1 MLLFVLFSFQVHVA
15 NNLLNNDP
23 AKKWKCQTSG
33 EKQASVV
40 LQLEKPCIIS
50 HIDIGNEN
58 SAYVEVL
65 VNRSTSTDSYKGL
78 LVMSAFMTAFECR
91 QSTNVNKV
99 RMFSHEELLKP
110 ESNEKWDRIKIICTQ
125 PFNRHVQYGLSFITL
140 HSLEDKLPNMPSSS
154 NKLGKFTL
162 REESPDNLSFETLFA
177 KRKNKPEDNKLKG
190 ILVVVLIYND
200 YILL

>member
-1 MLLFVLFSFQVHVA
+1 MA

-23 AKKWKCQTSG
+23 SKKWKCQSSG
-33 EKQASVV
+33 ETQASVV

-50 HIDIGNEN
+50 HIDIGNEH

-78 LVMSAFMTAFECR
+78 LVMSSFMTPLESR
-91 QSTNVNKV
+91 QSTNVSTV
-99 RMFSHEELLKP
+99 RMFSHDQLSKP
-110 ESNEKWDRIKIICTQ
+110 ESDDKWDIIKVICTQ

-140 HSLEDKLPNMPSSS
+140 HSLEDKLSNMPSTS

-162 REESPDNLSFETLFA
+162 REFSPDDLSVGSLFA
-177 KRKNKPEDNKLKG
+177 KRNDKTEDTKLKG
-190 ILVVVLIYND
+190 IHLVI
-200 YILL
+200 